1 LTMKSGVECE
11 YFLISPDGNSI
22 ADPRDTQSKPCYD
35 QSALMR
41 RYDLI
46 KEICDCMIE
55 MGWGP
60 YQNDHEDANGQFEMN
75 WDYSDCLKTADR
87 HTFFKYMVKT
97 IAEKHGLRAT
107 FMPKPFENLTGNGCH
122 AHISVWDGKK
132 NKFLDNSNNLGLSKM
147 AYNFLGGVIKHASS
161 LSAFF
166 NPTINSY
173 RRINAPPTKS
183 GASWSPS
190 SISYTGNN
198 RTHMIRIPDPGR
210 FELRLMDGSANPYLL
225 QAGVLAAG
233 INGIRKRVNPG
244 KPLFCNMYTDHKKY
258 PNLKKLPNTLE
269 ESLDM
274 LNSNTILKNAF
285 GKDVLNSYLKL
296 KNSEI
301 WKWKNWE
308 ISWSLSKQSS
318 SEKNIKILLV
328 HGFGA
333 SKNHW
338 RHNQDFLGKFS
349 NCFAIDLLGFG
360 KSSQP
365 SALLNYEPDK
375 ENSIK
380 YSFDLWGN
388 QISTFCA
395 EVIKSPVYLVGN
407 SIGGVI
413 ALKAAEIL
421 KDNCKGIIL
430 IDCAQ
435 RTMDDKRLKKSDIL
449 MNLLRPVLKTIVRQR
464 LISNTLFTRAANPKV
479 IKRILEQAYPSGKN
493 IDKEL
498 IEILYQPSQ
507 RKNSKEAFRGFINLF
522 DDYLATDL
530 FDKVNAPIQL
540 IWGEKDPWE
549 SLNEAKEWKN
559 KFRNIKRLDVIK
571 NAGHCPHDEEPE
583 ETNKLICEFLQE
595 TK

>member
-1 LTMKSGVECE
+1 VSKNLFKIAKEKKIKYFLISFVDLFGVLRSKLVPAHAIKEMQETGAGFAGFAAWLDMTPADSDMFGIPDPDSLIQLPWNKEVGWLASDLWMNGKPVDASPRVMLKKQIKKLSKQGLTMKSGVECE
-11 YFLISPDGNSI
+11 YFLISPDGSSI

-132 NKFLDNSNNLGLSKM
+132 NKFLDKSNELGLTKM

-225 QAGVLAAG
+225 QASVLAAG
-233 INGIRKRVNPG
+233 INGIKNKIDPG
-244 KPLFCNMYTDHKKY
+244 KPLHCNMYEDFAKY
-258 PNLKKLPNTLE
+258 PDLPKLPDELDQSLKKLKQNKEMNEAFSSDVIDSYIKLRSTEIKEFNNVEKFDKSKPITKWERQNTL
-269 ESLDM
+269 
-274 LNSNTILKNAF
+274 
-285 GKDVLNSYLKL
+285 
-296 KNSEI
+296 
-301 WKWKNWE
+301 
-308 ISWSLSKQSS
+308 
-318 SEKNIKILLV
+318 
-328 HGFGA
+328 
-333 SKNHW
+333 
-338 RHNQDFLGKFS
+338 
-349 NCFAIDLLGFG
+349 
-360 KSSQP
+360 
-365 SALLNYEPDK
+365 
-375 ENSIK
+375 
-380 YSFDLWGN
+380 
-388 QISTFCA
+388 
-395 EVIKSPVYLVGN
+395 
-407 SIGGVI
+407 
-413 ALKAAEIL
+413 
-421 KDNCKGIIL
+421 
-430 IDCAQ
+430 DC
-435 RTMDDKRLKKSDIL
+435 
-449 MNLLRPVLKTIVRQR
+449 
-464 LISNTLFTRAANPKV
+464 
-479 IKRILEQAYPSGKN
+479 
-493 IDKEL
+493 
-498 IEILYQPSQ
+498 
-507 RKNSKEAFRGFINLF
+507 
-522 DDYLATDL
+522 
-530 FDKVNAPIQL
+530 
-540 IWGEKDPWE
+540 
-549 SLNEAKEWKN
+549 
-559 KFRNIKRLDVIK
+559 
-571 NAGHCPHDEEPE
+571 
-583 ETNKLICEFLQE
+583 
-595 TK
+595 